1 MVAAPSVAEPLTNER
16 RRSSHERNT
25 TRSKA
30 LTSPTAVS
38 GAERSEPK
46 EDSDADADA
55 DAEEREEV
63 KEDDE
68 EDAEAAIEAASASA
82 LIA

>member
-1 MVAAPSVAEPLTNER
+1 MPVADPSVAEPLTNES

-30 LTSPTAVS
+30 LTSPTAVN

-46 EDSDADADA
+46 EDD
-55 DAEEREEV
+55 
-63 KEDDE
+63 
-68 EDAEAAIEAASASA
+68 DAEAEEVEEDEMEDEEEEEDEAAMEAASASA